1 MRRRFAP
8 KTNST
13 VAEGERAPVRRRLQ
27 LTCVVLAAALLAG
40 CASVGIDD
48 ALRETN
54 SSASQFTGGKLELS
68 RTAEQREARAA
79 LSEEL
84 LGKPLSQDEAV
95 HLALANSAAVQALIA
110 QSWAD
115 IASANQ
121 ASRLPNPVFTFERMR
136 LGDELEIGRL
146 LSFGLVDL
154 LLLPQRLSISHGQ
167 VAWAQVQLTGT
178 VVDQVTQVRQAW
190 VRAVAA
196 QQSSQYAEQVK
207 DSAEASAELARRM
220 QLAGNFSK
228 LQRARQ
234 QVFYADAT
242 TQLASARHS
251 ATSAR
256 EELVRALGLDAGQ
269 AARLKLPE
277 RLPDLPKVPREA
289 REVAGT
295 ASEQRLDVQQARAQL
310 DIAGRS
316 QGINLLST
324 FIDVEAG
331 VRRDTVFDGGS
342 RDTRRGFEL
351 DIRLPL
357 LDWGGAQRDVLNAQ
371 ALAAANRYDATVRGA
386 TSQLREGY
394 SAYRTAYDIARHYRD
409 EIVPLRQAMQDENV
423 LRYNGM
429 LIGVFELLAEARDQ
443 ITSVNSAINAQQ
455 QFWLADAALAASVI
469 GKPVAAPAPMTSSG
483 PQDTSGAAH

>member
-1 MRRRFAP
+1 MR
-8 KTNST
+8 
-13 VAEGERAPVRRRLQ
+13 GQLHRAV
-27 LTCVVLAAALLAG
+27 AALATAFLTG

-48 ALRETN
+48 ALKETN

-68 RTAEQREARAA
+68 RTKEQREARMA

-84 LGKPLSQDEAV
+84 LGRPLTQDDAV
-95 HLALANSAAVQALIA
+95 RLALANSPAVQALIA

-115 IASANQ
+115 FAAANQ
-121 ASRLPNPVFTFERMR
+121 TSRLPNPVFTFERMR
-136 LGDELEIGRL
+136 LGDELELGRL
-146 LSFGLVDL
+146 LSFGLVNL
-154 LLLPQRLSISHGQ
+154 ILLPQRLSMSRSRAAQ
-167 VAWAQVQLTGT
+167 AQVQLSGT
-178 VVDQVTQVRQAW
+178 IVDQVTQVRQGW

-196 QQSSQYAEQVK
+196 RQALQYAEQVQE
-207 DSAEASAELARRM
+207 SAQASAELARRM
-220 QLAGNFSK
+220 QLVGNFSK

-242 TQLASARHS
+242 TQLASARHA
-251 ATSAR
+251 ATAAR
-256 EELVRALGLDAGQ
+256 EELVRVLGLDDAQ

-277 RLPDLPKVPREA
+277 RLPDLPKAPREA
-289 REVAGT
+289 IEVAAT
-295 ASEQRLDVQQARAQL
+295 ATEQRLDVQQARAQL
-310 DIAGRS
+310 EVAGKS

-331 VRRDTVFDGGS
+331 IRRDTVFDSAERS
-342 RDTRRGFEL
+342 RGTRRGFEL

-357 LDWGGAQRDVLNAQ
+357 FDWGSAQRDALNAQ

-409 EIVPLRQAMQDENV
+409 EIVPLRQTMQDENV

-443 ITSVNSAINAQQ
+443 ITSVNNALNAQQ

-469 GKPVAAPAPMTSSG
+469 GKPIAMAAPPAGARAPAA
-483 PQDTSGAAH
+483 SGAAH

>member
-1 MRRRFAP
+1 MRRP
-8 KTNST
+8 
-13 VAEGERAPVRRRLQ
+13 LQ
-27 LTCVVLAAALLAG
+27 IAAIALAAAFLAG

-48 ALRETN
+48 ALKETN

-68 RTAEQREARAA
+68 RTPEQREARTA

-84 LGKPLSQDEAV
+84 LGKPLSQDDAV
-95 HLALANSAAVQALIA
+95 RLALANSPAVQALIA

-115 IASANQ
+115 IAAANQ
-121 ASRLPNPVFTFERMR
+121 TSRLPNPVFTFERMR
-136 LGDELEIGRL
+136 LGDELELGRL

-154 LLLPQRLSISHGQ
+154 ILLPQRLSISQ
-167 VAWAQVQLTGT
+167 SQAAQAQVQLSGA

-196 QQSSQYAEQVK
+196 QQSQQYAEQVK
-207 DSAEASAELARRM
+207 ESAEASAELARRM
-220 QLAGNFSK
+220 QLVGNFSK

-242 TQLASARHS
+242 TQLASARHA
-251 ATSAR
+251 ATAAR
-256 EELVRALGLDAGQ
+256 EELVRALGLDDAQ
-269 AARLKLPE
+269 AAKLKLPE
-277 RLPDLPKVPREA
+277 RLPDLPKAPREA
-289 REVAGT
+289 RDVAAT

-310 DIAGRS
+310 DVAGKS

-324 FIDVEAG
+324 FVDVEAG
-331 VRRDTVFDGGS
+331 IRRDTVFDNAEGTRG
-342 RDTRRGFEL
+342 TRRGFEL

-357 LDWGGAQRDVLNAQ
+357 FDWGSAQRDALNAQ

-409 EIVPLRQAMQDENV
+409 EIVPLRQAMADENL

-443 ITSVNSAINAQQ
+443 IASVNNAINAQQ

-469 GKPVAAPAPMTSSG
+469 GKPSAMTAPMASAG
-483 PQDTSGAAH
+483 APPAAAAAH